1 MALHYNSRIVRDQ
14 LVSHLDFANSKCY
27 SGTGT
32 AVTDLAYTNNQSNN
46 FTVIGSGSSYST
58 NNLGYWS
65 SSGNQGNYLQA
76 NDQAFGDFGYSSFTY
91 QFWIRPLTSTS
102 LDWPDYA
109 RIAETTNWP
118 TSWYLMAIIHNN
130 GDRFLNFS
138 GGSYNGSTTTQW
150 AVNTPS
156 NSVQLNQ
163 WYCLTFVFDRKTSST
178 TPRGQIYINN
188 TLSASANFS
197 TAITTNDTATAQ
209 MRYPASFAEMQAD
222 YGVVLTYQ
230 KPLTQQEINQN
241 FEVYRG
247 RYGI

>member
-1 MALHYNSRIVRDQ
+1 MALHYNSKIVRDQ

-27 SGTGT
+27 GGSGT
-32 AVTDLAYTNNQSNN
+32 AVTDLTYGNNQSNN

-102 LDWPDYA
+102 IDNAGYA
-109 RIAETTNWP
+109 RIAETTNYP
-118 TSWYLMAIIHNN
+118 NSWYLMAIIHNN
-130 GDRFLNFS
+130 GNRYLNFS
-138 GGSYNGSTTTQW
+138 GGAYDGANTTLWGVST
-150 AVNTPS
+150 AASMV
-156 NSVQLNQ
+156 VLNQ
-163 WYCLTFVFDRKTSST
+163 WYCLTFVFDRKTSAV
-178 TPRGQIYINN
+178 TPKARIYINE
-188 TLSASANFS
+188 TLRGSADLS
-197 TAITTNDTATAQ
+197 TAITTNDTPTAH
-209 MRYPASFAEMQAD
+209 MRYPASYAEMQAD

-230 KPLTQQEINQN
+230 KPLTQQEIDQN